1 VQDFYDFESFEQHS
15 HDKEYFTKH
24 RMAFRTNL
32 PVVMRNR

>member
-32 PVVMRNR
+32 PVAMRNR